1 MIRYKF
7 GKKIEVRDGYL
18 DMDEYEELPI
28 FDQLPS
34 QEELSYIVKNLQSDG
49 QTIGASNNFCY
60 PDQFDEITKYER
72 TNRPSQEHRNLA
84 HGMATKWHLLTR
96 EQQKNIKSGLDVDF
110 LAVLNAAIRAYSD
123 FIDQEARSAVIKREW
138 EAICEKRQEERKVNL
153 EPVIEYMKKQKY
165 L

>member
-1 MIRYKF
+1 MIKYKF

-60 PDQFDEITKYER
+60 PDPIEGISKYER
-72 TNRPSQEHRNLA
+72 TNKPSQEHIELA

-96 EQQKNIKSGLDVDF
+96 EQQKNIKSGLDDDF

-123 FIDQEARSAVIKREW
+123 FIDQEARSAVIRREW
-138 EAICEKRQEERKVNL
+138 KERQEERKVNL
-153 EPVIEYMKKQKY
+153 EPIIKYMKEQKY